1 MTTAVATREQTYR
14 ETEDMVLALVHRD
27 LTGETVSSE
36 DLFWAR
42 IDIGMEYLRILH
54 GDYKAST
61 IWKKRSFWAWF
72 RQAWQVNDKKI
83 LHELKESG
91 ITRLP
96 WNAYIDSQYAQMMK
110 WKINEKVL

>member
-1 MTTAVATREQTYR
+1 MTTAVAAREQTYR
-14 ETEDMVLALVHRD
+14 ETEDMVLALLPSD
-27 LTGETVSSE
+27 ITSE
-36 DLFWAR
+36 HLFWAR
-42 IDIGMEYLRILH
+42 IDIGMDYLRNLH